1 MKKIA
6 LIALLLLLTQTA
18 LAAPPTTSQRIGV
31 VNSDEVLMT
40 SRLGKDLANDLD
52 AFRKTKLK
60 EIETAGKALKAEE
73 GRLKK
78 KQEGLLRQRDLVG
91 EEAFKKKVMAFEKE
105 MRKFQETAMGWE
117 QSKVT
122 AERELLQKKQQLE
135 KPFLARLLA
144 VVSAVAQEQGYDVVL
159 DRAAVLY
166 SQRNNNLTDEVVKRL
181 NKK

>member
-1 MKKIA
+1 
-6 LIALLLLLTQTA
+6 
-18 LAAPPTTSQRIGV
+18 
-31 VNSDEVLMT
+31 
-40 SRLGKDLANDLD
+40 
-52 AFRKTKLK
+52 
-60 EIETAGKALKAEE
+60 
-73 GRLKK
+73 
-78 KQEGLLRQRDLVG
+78 VG